1 MRATKQ
7 QEEVSVESETEMYFI
22 LSKSMIISYTKYL
35 MKKWL
40 FETKYLIILHCVSPV
55 IQTKDIY
62 KNQVFLC
69 DNLIFFTH

>member
-35 MKKWL
+35 MK
-40 FETKYLIILHCVSPV
+40 FR
-55 IQTKDIY
+55 
-62 KNQVFLC
+62 NQIF
-69 DNLIFFTH
+69 DNLTLC